1 MKRAFFAGAV
11 AVLFA
16 AGVMAQ
22 AKPDFSGS
30 WTLDAEKSVMPMR
43 GGGGGGGRGG
53 GGMAAVTIKIDGA
66 TMTSTREGMNGPVV
80 TTYML
85 DGTESKN
92 MQMGRGG
99 QSEAVYKSTWD
110 GAKLVTTITTG
121 NGTATETRW
130 LEADGTM
137 VVESNR
143 TGRDGAP
150 VTTKL
155 VYKKN

>member
-1 MKRAFFAGAV
+1 MKRAFFASAV

-16 AGVMAQ
+16 AGLMAQ

-30 WTLDAEKSVMPMR
+30 WTLDVEKSVMPQR

-53 GGMAAVTIKIDGA
+53 GGMAALTIKVDGA
-66 TMTSTREGMNGPVV
+66 TMTSTREGMNGAVV

-92 MQMGRGG
+92 MQMARGG
-99 QSEAVYKSTWD
+99 QSEATYTSKWD
-110 GAKLVTTITTG
+110 GAKLVTTIVSTR
-121 NGTATETRW
+121 GTSTESRW
-130 LEADGTM
+130 IEADGTM
-137 VVESNR
+137 VVETVR
-143 TGRDGAP
+143 TGQDGTP
-150 VTTKL
+150 MTTKL